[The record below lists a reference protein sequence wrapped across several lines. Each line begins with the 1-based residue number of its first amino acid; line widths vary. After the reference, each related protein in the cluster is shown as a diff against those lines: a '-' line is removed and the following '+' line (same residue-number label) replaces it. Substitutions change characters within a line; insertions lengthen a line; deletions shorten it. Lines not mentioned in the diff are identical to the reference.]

1 MANIHAQL
9 ISPDRIIFDGEIR
22 SVVIPGIEGDMT
34 VMAGHQ
40 PVMTMLYPG
49 IIFAIDAEGK
59 ARRAFIQGGFAEI
72 TNTNITILAQDAV
85 AFEEVTPELIDQE
98 ILRLQMARDATTD
111 TIRRARADAAV
122 GRLEELKGS
131 LRLTT

>member
-1 MANIHAQL
+1 VANIHAQL
-9 ISPDRIIFDGEIR
+9 ISPDRVVFDGEVR

-40 PVMTMLYPG
+40 PLMTMLYPG

-59 ARRAFIQGGFAEI
+59 ARRAFIEGGFAEI
-72 TNTNITILAQDAV
+72 TNSYITILAQDAL

-98 ILRLQMARDATTD
+98 ILRLQMARDATSD
-111 TIRRARADAAV
+111 GIRRARADASIS
-122 GRLEELKGS
+122 RLEELKGS
-131 LRLTT
+131 LRLTP

>member
-1 MANIHAQL
+1 MSNIHAQL
-9 ISPDRIIFDGEIR
+9 ISPDRIIFDGEVR

-59 ARRAFIQGGFAEI
+59 SRRAFIQGGFAEI

-122 GRLEELKGS
+122 
-131 LRLTT
+131 